1 MQFNDA
7 ALGRTNRGG
16 GGQGAPTPP
25 NNTGSRGTP
34 SPWTQRLRRNQGGQR
49 RQHGSGNGTDI
60 TQLHADIAAKLPGIG
75 KKAVANITSCNADKS
90 LRVLKEISKYIGSN
104 IQDVY
109 HQVQLVFTSGV
120 HYYWTATRLPD
131 PRKLQV
137 KSENDLGGD
146 LVTINPNL
154 VDSWDIISYEVT
166 ARNHALKKIKYT
178 DACVK
183 VYSWMWTLCT

>member
-1 MQFNDA
+1 M
-7 ALGRTNRGG
+7 
-16 GGQGAPTPP
+16 
-25 NNTGSRGTP
+25 
-34 SPWTQRLRRNQGGQR
+34 
-49 RQHGSGNGTDI
+49 
-60 TQLHADIAAKLPGIG
+60 
-75 KKAVANITSCNADKS
+75 ANITSCNADKS